1 MSILQQTMMIFFCAF
16 AHINAL
22 VLSFWFPRLGS
33 RFWADW
39 AHGPLGQYVLRQVW
53 HTMCCISAWK
63 LCVASALG
71 DDGGV

>member
-1 MSILQQTMMIFFCAF
+1 MMIFFCVI

-22 VLSFWFPRLGS
+22 VLSFWVPRLGS

-39 AHGPLGQYVLRQVW
+39 AHGPLGQDVLRHVW
-53 HTMCCISAWK
+53 HTMCCISAWE

-71 DDGGV
+71 DDGVV